1 MGQCEVRT
9 IAAYLDDYL
18 RTADI
23 PDSGG
28 AVNGL
33 QVESDGPVRKIGAAV
48 DASLRAIEEAISRGC
63 DLLLVHHGLFWD
75 GTHPVTGRRYRKLK
89 RLIEANVAVYSSH
102 IPLDLHPEVG
112 NNVLLARA
120 LGVEVR
126 GGFGAYKGTSIG
138 VWGELNLKREA
149 LAARMDELLGGR
161 VRMVA
166 GGPEVVRRVA
176 IVTGSASEL
185 ISQAVAEG
193 FDAFVSGEGP
203 HHSSIDA
210 MEFGINVYYGG
221 HYATE
226 TFGVKALAAHVAER
240 FGLEWEFLELPT
252 GF

>member
-1 MGQCEVRT
+1 MGQIEVRA
-9 IAAYLDDYL
+9 IAAYLDEYL
-18 RTADI
+18 RTAEV
-23 PDSGG
+23 PDSAG

-33 QVESDGPVRKIGAAV
+33 QVEAAGPVRKVAAAV
-48 DASLRAIEEAISRGC
+48 DASEPAIEEAVRRGC

-75 GTHPVTGRRYRKLK
+75 GTRPVTGRRYRKLK
-89 RLIEANVAVYSSH
+89 RLIEAGVAVYSSH

-120 LGVEVR
+120 LGIEIR
-126 GGFGAYKGTSIG
+126 GGFGEYKGYSIG

-166 GGPEVVRRVA
+166 GGPDVVRKVGV
-176 IVTGSASEL
+176 VTGSASEL
-185 ISQAVAEG
+185 IARAAAEG
-193 FDAFVSGEGP
+193 LDAFVSGEGP

-210 MEFGINVYYGG
+210 MEYGVNVYYGG

-226 TFGVKALAAHVAER
+226 TFGVKALAEHVAER
-240 FGLEWEFLELPT
+240 FGLAWEFIDLPT